1 MRNMPE
7 NSVDAIV
14 TDPPYGLGFMGAK
27 WDALPPGKDWAEEC
41 LRVLK
46 PGGHL
51 LAFGGTR
58 TWHRLA
64 VAIEDA
70 GFEIRDSI
78 MWLYGSG
85 FPKSHDVGKAI
96 DKARDEDAEP
106 RRAVAR
112 ALREALDSSG
122 KTRREIDQHFGTAN
136 VSQYWFSPDRNTQ
149 TPPADKWPWL
159 RDFLNIGPGLDAEVW
174 RLNGR
179 KGQPGENWDKRE
191 VVGRG
196 QSGPAS
202 VAFTRDSAGTYDITT
217 PATPEA
223 AQWDGWGT
231 ALKPAVEPIVAARK
245 PFKLTVAAN
254 VLEHGTG
261 AINIDA
267 CRIATPDGLPPY
279 SYPNGPGGNT
289 FTVGGA
295 PDGTRTAP
303 ASGSPSGRWPA
314 NVILDEHM
322 AGVLDEQSGV
332 SKSPAPYVQQSKSV
346 GIYGAEKHHDRPS
359 THHGDSG
366 GASRFFYIARKDNE
380 CPSGQSSSTV
390 STAEMSSSGE
400 GQPPASAPNG
410 AATSE
415 RHDTGKQTDSPST
428 SETQNGSKP
437 NETTDTPTTPTIESV
452 SSPERQHASTTLTR
466 NPANSA
472 EPNPQTDTM
481 TTTTSHLKS
490 AGSAESAT
498 SSTTQ
503 KSKELGDMDLGDSS
517 RFMYCAKA
525 PKRERPEV
533 NGVKHAT
540 VKPLTLMRYLVR
552 MVTPPGGIVL
562 DPFAG
567 SGTTIEAALLEGFQ
581 SIGIELTDEYLPLI
595 QQRIQRQEVIE

>member
-1 MRNMPE
+1 MTIYYHDDQTTVYHGDCIEVMRNMPE

-70 GFEIRDSI
+70 GFEIRDSV

-85 FPKSHDVGKAI
+85 FPKSHDVSKAI
-96 DKARDEDAEP
+96 DKTAGAE
-106 RRAVAR
+106 
-112 ALREALDSSG
+112 
-122 KTRREIDQHFGTAN
+122 
-136 VSQYWFSPDRNTQ
+136 
-149 TPPADKWPWL
+149 
-159 RDFLNIGPGLDAEVW
+159 
-174 RLNGR
+174 
-179 KGQPGENWDKRE
+179 RE
-191 VVGRG
+191 VVGIG
-196 QSGPAS
+196 GKSGKARNS
-202 VAFTRDSAGTYDITT
+202 MAGDFAGEWDTT
-217 PATPEA
+217 APATPEA
-223 AQWDGWGT
+223 AQWSGWGT
-231 ALKPAVEPIVAARK
+231 ALKPANEPIVMARK
-245 PFKLTVAAN
+245 PFKGTVAAN

-261 AINIDA
+261 ALNIDA
-267 CRIATPDGLPPY
+267 CRIDAGGEQYAPKTNSGRNSFLLGGYNTLEELEVAAMNNEVTPDGKNRAQAVL
-279 SYPNGPGGNT
+279 SR
-289 FTVGGA
+289 F
-295 PDGTRTAP
+295 RSW
-303 ASGSPSGRWPA
+303 SGREVTQPSGRWPA

-366 GASRFFYIARKDNE
+366 GASRFFY
-380 CPSGQSSSTV
+380 V
-390 STAEMSSSGE
+390 
-400 GQPPASAPNG
+400 
-410 AATSE
+410 
-415 RHDTGKQTDSPST
+415 
-428 SETQNGSKP
+428 
-437 NETTDTPTTPTIESV
+437 
-452 SSPERQHASTTLTR
+452 
-466 NPANSA
+466 
-472 EPNPQTDTM
+472 
-481 TTTTSHLKS
+481 
-490 AGSAESAT
+490 
-498 SSTTQ
+498 
-503 KSKELGDMDLGDSS
+503 
-517 RFMYCAKA
+517 AKA

-552 MVTPPGGIVL
+552 MVTPPNGIVL

-595 QQRIQRQEVIE
+595 QQRVKRQGVGAAMSTKYHVCDHPRLLVKDEVCFLCDQIDGQVDAFDHIDEVGR

>member
-1 MRNMPE
+1 SIYYQDKHVTLYHGDCIEVMRNLPD

-70 GFEIRDSI
+70 GFEIRDSV

-96 DKARDEDAEP
+96 DKAAGVE
-106 RRAVAR
+106 
-112 ALREALDSSG
+112 
-122 KTRREIDQHFGTAN
+122 
-136 VSQYWFSPDRNTQ
+136 
-149 TPPADKWPWL
+149 
-159 RDFLNIGPGLDAEVW
+159 
-174 RLNGR
+174 R
-179 KGQPGENWDKRE
+179 K
-191 VVGRG
+191 VVGSKITGNAKQATSRTGEFADGKHGG
-196 QSGPAS
+196 QQ
-202 VAFTRDSAGTYDITT
+202 VVDITA

-223 AQWDGWGT
+223 AEWSGWGT
-231 ALKPAVEPIVAARK
+231 ALKPATEPIVAARK
-245 PFKLTVAAN
+245 PFKGTVAAN

-261 AINIDA
+261 ALNIDA
-267 CRIATPDGLPPY
+267 CRIGTTEDIGSRPAPTKAEGWGMGGDGKHGWTP
-279 SYPNGPGGNT
+279 ST
-289 FTVGGA
+289 
-295 PDGTRTAP
+295 
-303 ASGSPSGRWPA
+303 SGRWPA

-322 AGVLDEQSGV
+322 AGVLDQQSGPLHTQNPATRYRA
-332 SKSPAPYVQQSKSV
+332 SDPAWSPSGTPRGTHREAKQATR
-346 GIYGAEKHHDRPS
+346 GHAEK
-359 THHGDSG
+359 GL
-366 GASRFFYIARKDNE
+366 GASKFFY
-380 CPSGQSSSTV
+380 V
-390 STAEMSSSGE
+390 
-400 GQPPASAPNG
+400 
-410 AATSE
+410 
-415 RHDTGKQTDSPST
+415 
-428 SETQNGSKP
+428 
-437 NETTDTPTTPTIESV
+437 
-452 SSPERQHASTTLTR
+452 
-466 NPANSA
+466 
-472 EPNPQTDTM
+472 
-481 TTTTSHLKS
+481 
-490 AGSAESAT
+490 
-498 SSTTQ
+498 
-503 KSKELGDMDLGDSS
+503 
-517 RFMYCAKA
+517 AKA

-552 MVTPPGGIVL
+552 MVTPPGGTVL

>member
-1 MRNMPE
+1 MPAHCGRSFHLTPGSVNRLDRANPLRRHFLTIYYQDDQTTVYHGDCIEVMRNMPD

-14 TDPPYGLGFMGAK
+14 TDPPYGLSNTTPDQVAETIVKWVSGDREYLPTGKGFMGKA
-27 WDALPPGKDWAEEC
+27 WDAFVPPVAVWDEAM
-41 LRVLK
+41 RVLK
-46 PGGHL
+46 PGGHI
-51 LAFGGTR
+51 LAFAGTR
-58 TWHRLA
+58 TMDLMTLGLRL
-64 VAIEDA
+64 A
-70 GFEIRDSI
+70 GFEIRDSV

-96 DKARDEDAEP
+96 DKLAGAE
-106 RRAVAR
+106 
-112 ALREALDSSG
+112 
-122 KTRREIDQHFGTAN
+122 
-136 VSQYWFSPDRNTQ
+136 
-149 TPPADKWPWL
+149 
-159 RDFLNIGPGLDAEVW
+159 
-174 RLNGR
+174 
-179 KGQPGENWDKRE
+179 RE
-191 VVGRG
+191 VVGIQKRSASRPAVAD
-196 QSGPAS
+196 QSGGKAYRLNGDT
-202 VAFTRDSAGTYDITT
+202 AITA
-217 PATPEA
+217 PATDA
-223 AQWDGWGT
+223 AKQWDGWGT

-245 PFKLTVAAN
+245 PFKGTVAAN

-261 AINIDA
+261 ALNIDA
-267 CRIATPDGLPPY
+267 CRIETTEDIGSRPAPTKAEGWGMGGDGKHGWTP
-279 SYPNGPGGNT
+279 ST
-289 FTVGGA
+289 
-295 PDGTRTAP
+295 
-303 ASGSPSGRWPA
+303 SGRWPA

-332 SKSPAPYVQQSKSV
+332 SKSPAPYVQQSKTV

-490 AGSAESAT
+490 AGSAESGT
-498 SSTTQ
+498 SSTTE
-503 KSKELGDMDLGDSS
+503 KAEERGHLDLGD
-517 RFMYCAKA
+517 
-525 PKRERPEV
+525 
-533 NGVKHAT
+533 
-540 VKPLTLMRYLVR
+540 
-552 MVTPPGGIVL
+552 
-562 DPFAG
+562 
-567 SGTTIEAALLEGFQ
+567 
-581 SIGIELTDEYLPLI
+581 
-595 QQRIQRQEVIE
+595 

>member
-1 MRNMPE
+1 MTIYYQDDQTTVYHGDCIEVMRNLPE

-14 TDPPYGLGFMGAK
+14 TDPPYGLSNTSPDQVADTIMRWVNGDREYLPAGKGFMGK
-27 WDALPPGKDWAEEC
+27 SWDAFVPPVAVWDEAM
-41 LRVLK
+41 RVLK
-46 PGGHL
+46 PGGHV
-51 LAFGGTR
+51 LAFAGTR
-58 TWHRLA
+58 TVDLMTLGLRL
-64 VAIEDA
+64 A
-70 GFEIRDSI
+70 GFEIRESLA
-78 MWLYGSG
+78 WLFGSG
-85 FPKSHDVGKAI
+85 MPKSHNISKALDKMAGAEREVIGRYTSPDGRDRSAPSNGVGAVYGRDGREWNKAI
-96 DKARDEDAEP
+96 
-106 RRAVAR
+106 
-112 ALREALDSSG
+112 
-122 KTRREIDQHFGTAN
+122 TA
-136 VSQYWFSPDRNTQ
+136 
-149 TPPADKWPWL
+149 
-159 RDFLNIGPGLDAEVW
+159 
-174 RLNGR
+174 
-179 KGQPGENWDKRE
+179 
-191 VVGRG
+191 
-196 QSGPAS
+196 
-202 VAFTRDSAGTYDITT
+202 
-217 PATPEA
+217 PATDA
-223 AQWDGWGT
+223 AKQWEGWGT
-231 ALKPAVEPIVAARK
+231 ALKPAIEPIIMARK
-245 PFKLTVAAN
+245 PFKSTIAAN

-261 AINIDA
+261 ALNIDA
-267 CRIATPDGLPPY
+267 TRVETVDSLYRSSSIAKVVGDSEIYEGWDRPY
-279 SYPNGPGGNT
+279 RHSQESVDKANEE
-289 FTVGGA
+289 
-295 PDGTRTAP
+295 TRKKSEKADRL
-303 ASGSPSGRWPA
+303 GRWPA

-322 AGVLDEQSGV
+322 AGVLDEQAPDVGNNGQKKFGAGDKFPGV
-332 SKSPAPYVQQSKSV
+332 
-346 GIYGAEKHHDRPS
+346 YGDFQTGERP
-359 THHGDSG
+359 GRPRDKG

-415 RHDTGKQTDSPST
+415 RHDTGKQTGSPST

>member
-1 MRNMPE
+1 MSIYYQDDQTTVYHGDCIEVMRNLPE
-7 NSVDAIV
+7 SSVDAIV

-27 WDALPPGKDWAEEC
+27 WDALPPGKYWAEEC

-231 ALKPAVEPIVAARK
+231 ALKPANEPIVMARK
-245 PFKLTVAAN
+245 PFKGTVAAN

-261 AINIDA
+261 ALNIDA
-267 CRIATPDGLPPY
+267 SRIGTTDNTARSCNGVGQSSSYDLAATGQKRV
-279 SYPNGPGGNT
+279 NG
-289 FTVGGA
+289 
-295 PDGTRTAP
+295 
-303 ASGSPSGRWPA
+303 GSPSGRWPA

-322 AGVLDEQSGV
+322 AGVLDQQSGV
-332 SKSPAPYVQQSKSV
+332 LKSGAWNGVTNKARPSQSSK
-346 GIYGAEKHHDRPS
+346 GAESERERADRPA
-359 THHGDSG
+359 DSG
-366 GASRFFYIARKDNE
+366 GASRFFY
-380 CPSGQSSSTV
+380 V
-390 STAEMSSSGE
+390 
-400 GQPPASAPNG
+400 
-410 AATSE
+410 
-415 RHDTGKQTDSPST
+415 
-428 SETQNGSKP
+428 
-437 NETTDTPTTPTIESV
+437 
-452 SSPERQHASTTLTR
+452 
-466 NPANSA
+466 
-472 EPNPQTDTM
+472 
-481 TTTTSHLKS
+481 
-490 AGSAESAT
+490 
-498 SSTTQ
+498 
-503 KSKELGDMDLGDSS
+503 
-517 RFMYCAKA
+517 AKA

-595 QQRIQRQEVIE
+595 QQRIQRQGVIE

>member
-1 MRNMPE
+1 MPE

-27 WDALPPGKDWAEEC
+27 WDALPPGRDWAEEC

-70 GFEIRDSI
+70 GFEIRDSV

-85 FPKSHDVGKAI
+85 FPKSHDVSKAI
-96 DKARDEDAEP
+96 DKAAGYVRGSAPDFRNGPNTNPATKGTG
-106 RRAVAR
+106 RY
-112 ALREALDSSG
+112 SG
-122 KTRREIDQHFGTAN
+122 GYGIQDGT
-136 VSQYWFSPDRNTQ
+136 DT
-149 TPPADKWPWL
+149 
-159 RDFLNIGPGLDAEVW
+159 G
-174 RLNGR
+174 
-179 KGQPGENWDKRE
+179 
-191 VVGRG
+191 
-196 QSGPAS
+196 
-202 VAFTRDSAGTYDITT
+202 
-217 PATPEA
+217 PATPAA
-223 AQWDGWGT
+223 AQWSGWGT
-231 ALKPAVEPIVAARK
+231 ALKPANEPIVMARK

-267 CRIATPDGLPPY
+267 SRIGTTDNTARSCNGVGQSSSYDLAATGQKRV
-279 SYPNGPGGNT
+279 NG
-289 FTVGGA
+289 
-295 PDGTRTAP
+295 
-303 ASGSPSGRWPA
+303 GSPSGRWPA

-322 AGVLDEQSGV
+322 AGVLDKQSGWQKDGV
-332 SKSPAPYVQQSKSV
+332 AVRRNRSTEGVDANPN
-346 GIYGAEKHHDRPS
+346 GIYSSHMRGPQEDQ
-359 THHGDSG
+359 TYGGGG

-400 GQPPASAPNG
+400 GQPPASAPND

-533 NGVKHAT
+533 NGVKHTT